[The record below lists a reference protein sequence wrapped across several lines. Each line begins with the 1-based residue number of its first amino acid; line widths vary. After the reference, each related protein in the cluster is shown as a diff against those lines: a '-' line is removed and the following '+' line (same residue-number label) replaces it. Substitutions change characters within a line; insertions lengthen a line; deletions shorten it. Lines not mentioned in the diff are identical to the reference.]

1 MSDYSQPTLMRW
13 AHVALIPFLL
23 LLLAGCSLVESEAQP
38 PVDSGSAQESN
49 AEATNTTSPTAT
61 IMPTATVTQLP
72 ATSTPI
78 TTTAQVTVTSQ
89 LTETF
94 TNSEEITTTL
104 HYEPGDGNGPG
115 ELLTATV
122 SITTTENIPTI
133 DPAAVNGIL
142 IDEIVVMPDEVKENV
157 RQIYARG
164 QALGRNSHGFS
175 KLGDSLIAT
184 SSFLTQFDTGNYDLG
199 EFADLQPAIDY
210 YTGSYERYGVALRP
224 GLHAWG
230 VFDPL
235 WANKDWCQANENL
248 LACEFRLNNPGVLL
262 VLLGTNDAGNPPG
275 FDYNMRKVIEYSIEN
290 GVIPII
296 VTKADRFEGPDNT
309 NNEIL
314 RQIAADYLVP
324 LWDFDLVAGTIPG
337 RGLLDDQVHL
347 TVFVENDYTMPEA
360 FQTGTGLHNL
370 TGLMALDAVRQVI
383 GQ

>member
-1 MSDYSQPTLMRW
+1 VT
-13 AHVALIPFLL
+13 
-23 LLLAGCSLVESEAQP
+23 
-38 PVDSGSAQESN
+38 
-49 AEATNTTSPTAT
+49 ATN
-61 IMPTATVTQLP
+61 
-72 ATSTPI
+72 
-78 TTTAQVTVTSQ
+78 Q
-89 LTETF
+89 LTETL
-94 TNSEEITTTL
+94 TTGEEITTTL
-104 HYEPGDGNGPG
+104 QTELGDGTGLS
-115 ELLTATV
+115 EVL
-122 SITTTENIPTI
+122 TTTVTVTNTEVITTI
-133 DPAAVNGIL
+133 DPTAVNGIQV
-142 IDEIVVMPDEVKENV
+142 DKIVVMSDEVKENV
-157 RQIYARG
+157 RQIHARG

-184 SSFLTQFDTGNYDLG
+184 PSFLTQFDTGNYNLG
-199 EFADLQPAIDY
+199 DFAYLQPTIDY
-210 YTGSYERYGVALRP
+210 YAGSYERYGVALRP

-235 WANKDWCQANENL
+235 WANKEWCQANEDL
-248 LACEFRLNNPGVLL
+248 LACEFRLNNPSVLL

-337 RGLLDDQVHL
+337 RGLMEDQVHL

-360 FQTGTGLHNL
+360 YQTGTGVHNL
-370 TGLMALDAVRQVI
+370 TGLMVLDAVRQAI

>member
-1 MSDYSQPTLMRW
+1 M
-13 AHVALIPFLL
+13 I
-23 LLLAGCSLVESEAQP
+23 G
-38 PVDSGSAQESN
+38 
-49 AEATNTTSPTAT
+49 
-61 IMPTATVTQLP
+61 
-72 ATSTPI
+72 
-78 TTTAQVTVTSQ
+78 
-89 LTETF
+89 TE
-94 TNSEEITTTL
+94 
-104 HYEPGDGNGPG
+104 
-115 ELLTATV
+115 
-122 SITTTENIPTI
+122 SITSI
-133 DPAAVNGIL
+133 DPTAVNGIPV
-142 IDEIVVMPDEVKENV
+142 DEIVVMTDEVKENV
-157 RQIYARG
+157 RQIHARG

-184 SSFLTQFDTGNYDLG
+184 PSFLTQFDTGNYILG
-199 EFADLQPAIDY
+199 EFAYLQPAIDY
-210 YTGSYERYGVALRP
+210 FAGSYERYGVALRP

-235 WANKDWCQANENL
+235 WANKDWCQANEDL

-290 GVIPII
+290 GVIPVI

-347 TVFVENDYTMPEA
+347 TIFVENDYTMPEA
-360 FQTGTGLHNL
+360 YQTGTGVHNL
-370 TGLMALDAVRQVI
+370 TGLMALDAVRQAI